1 MKSQW
6 RAWHG
11 WMLGFMFLIVLPTFI
26 QRPDRTDLHLLVQ
39 AAHRLLAGE
48 AVYRLQDV
56 NEHTKPPLVTFLF
69 LGPSQISLF
78 WLSRHWD
85 LMNVLACFFLLRVLV
100 RQVDPPAGASRLS
113 LALMAAFLCLT
124 PLNAELRLGQ
134 YNILFLS
141 WLAAAGFYR
150 RDLLAGVGLCLAVL
164 FKPPFI
170 FLMPWILRGANRPLR
185 VLVAGA
191 GALAILCAGYALTF
205 GAQRLIADMVEWSR
219 FLPQSSAKHLL
230 RPDNHGLPSVAA
242 AIWGGNPEKM
252 FLFVG
257 IAWAAA
263 TAFFARERLLALA
276 LGCVAMV
283 VFTPMAWMQNYSLL
297 LPAGVWAFDR
307 LVKSR
312 GIARA
317 LLATAAGVLW
327 LGIGAL
333 NPTTCTWAGCEQWA
347 FQRVPLWAL
356 LSALGLA
363 VLSQC
368 IGCFWRGDGG
378 RAPGLPTPKG
388 IPQSER

>member
-1 MKSQW
+1 MKPQW

-11 WMLGFMFLIVLPTFI
+11 WMLGFMLLIVLPTFI

-39 AAHRLLAGE
+39 AAHRLMAGE

-69 LGPSQISLF
+69 LGPSQIPLF
-78 WLSRHWD
+78 WLSRLWD
-85 LMNVLACFFLLRVLV
+85 LLNVLACVFLLRVLV
-100 RQVDPPAGASRLS
+100 RKVEPLSGVLRFS

-134 YNILFLS
+134 YNILFLA
-141 WLAAAGFYR
+141 WLTAAGFYR
-150 RDLLAGVGLCLAVL
+150 RDILAGVGLCLAVL

-185 VLVAGA
+185 VLGAGA
-191 GALAILCAGYALTF
+191 GALAIICAAYALSF
-205 GAQRLIADMVEWSR
+205 GAHRLVADCSEWAR

-230 RPDNHGLPSVAA
+230 RPDNHGLPSALAA
-242 AIWGGNPEKM
+242 LWGGNPEKI
-252 FLFVG
+252 FLLVG
-257 IAWAAA
+257 IAWA
-263 TAFFARERLLALA
+263 TAFAFFVPDRVLALA

-307 LVKSR
+307 LAKSR
-312 GIARA
+312 GIARGV
-317 LLATAAGVLW
+317 LAASVGVLW
-327 LGIGAL
+327 IGIGAL
-333 NPTTCTWAGCEQWA
+333 NPTTCAWTACEQWT

-356 LSALGLA
+356 LAALGLA
-363 VLSQC
+363 VLSQY

-378 RAPGLPTPKG
+378 RAPGSPTPKG
-388 IPQSER
+388 IPQREQ